1 MQTKGKADIKLRILL
16 LQTVAVGLI
25 IIFAIILRF
34 FGGNIYKSVSRW
46 YHSRFDEITTA
57 DEVLKPESNTSSNDD
72 TTTSEN
78 TESGNENEG
87 KIEEYDSTI
96 DGNVSGNLTDFNDVQ
111 HSVGVSSVNTFQWPL
126 IGTITS
132 RYGYRSSPF
141 TGENSMHNGLDIA
154 KESGST
160 IVSAYEGTVSAAG
173 YSTSYGYYIMI
184 DHGNSV
190 ETLYA
195 HCSELLVKKGDVV
208 RKGDEIALV
217 GSTGRSTG
225 PHLHFEVRVGG
236 YRLDPEW
243 LLSDYQEV

>member
-1 MQTKGKADIKLRILL
+1 MQTKGTSDIKLRILV

-25 IIFAIILRF
+25 ILFAVILRL
-34 FGGNIYKSVSRW
+34 FGGDIYRSVSRW

-57 DEVLKPESNTSSNDD
+57 DEVLKPQNNTSSDEN
-72 TTTSEN
+72 TTSSVVA
-78 TESGNENEG
+78 ESESAKDNLH
-87 KIEEYDSTI
+87 EEYDSEI
-96 DGNVSGNLTDFNDVQ
+96 DGDVSGNLTDFDDVQ
-111 HSVGVSSVNTFQWPL
+111 QSVGVSSVNTFQWPL

-132 RYGYRSSPF
+132 RYGYRKSPF

-154 KESGST
+154 KEQGSG
-160 IVSAYEGTVSAAG
+160 IISAYDGTVSAAG
-173 YSTSYGYYIMI
+173 YSSSYGYYIKI

-195 HCSELLVKKGDVV
+195 HCSKLLVEKGEAV
-208 RKGDEIALV
+208 RKGEKIALV

-243 LLSDYQEV
+243 LLSDLQEV